1 MRKICTLLFIFLVVF
16 SNANSQE
23 NIIGEWNGVLSL
35 GGQQL
40 SLIFH
45 FEKVGTTYSGSLDSP
60 DQKAFG
66 IKADEVVYENGKLA
80 VTILKIGLSYN
91 GVLVDTTISGEFSQ
105 GYFKAPLQLSRR
117 KVEKKVVV
125 KPQEPKA
132 PFPYLEEEIVF
143 HHLSSNFELAGTLTL
158 PKGEGVFP
166 AILLISGSGPQDRNE
181 EILGHKPFLII
192 ADYFTKKGYAVLRY
206 DDRGTAKSGGEFK
219 GATSLDFAS
228 DATSALAYLKTRKD
242 IDTTKIAL
250 TGHSEGAMLAAILAA
265 SDPSINAIIMLAGPG
280 IPGDQL
286 LLMQQELIATVNQV
300 NPDEIKENTLIN
312 SSLFDLIK
320 QSNDLESATI
330 SVEKKLKKIS
340 KALSKSD
347 LEAYGGKAEYV
358 AQNLAAFV
366 NPWMYFFLRYKP
378 AIDLKKIK
386 CNVLALNGSKDLQVP
401 SKENLA
407 ALDVAIN
414 NPGKVKQ
421 IVELPNLNHLF
432 QKCLTGNITEYG
444 EIQETISPEVLEKI
458 NEFLTSCWN

>member
-1 MRKICTLLFIFLVVF
+1 
-16 SNANSQE
+16 
-23 NIIGEWNGVLSL
+23 
-35 GGQQL
+35 
-40 SLIFH
+40 
-45 FEKVGTTYSGSLDSP
+45 
-60 DQKAFG
+60 
-66 IKADEVVYENGKLA
+66 
-80 VTILKIGLSYN
+80 
-91 GVLVDTTISGEFSQ
+91 
-105 GYFKAPLQLSRR
+105 
-117 KVEKKVVV
+117 
-125 KPQEPKA
+125 
-132 PFPYLEEEIVF
+132 
-143 HHLSSNFELAGTLTL
+143 
-158 PKGEGVFP
+158 
-166 AILLISGSGPQDRNE
+166 
-181 EILGHKPFLII
+181 
-192 ADYFTKKGYAVLRY
+192 
-206 DDRGTAKSGGEFK
+206 
-219 GATSLDFAS
+219 
-228 DATSALAYLKTRKD
+228 
-242 IDTTKIAL
+242 
-250 TGHSEGAMLAAILAA
+250 
-265 SDPSINAIIMLAGPG
+265 MLAGPG

-358 AQNLAAFV
+358 TQNLRAYM